1 MGNPHA
7 FLTDSKAIATV
18 ESLKR
23 IDEAGYLYYMDCDWD
38 YYDIPKEFMPIFD
51 AGCSTFFAPNMDGD
65 PIMYRNYDLAHYLHG
80 DRTTEPTACGVVVRC
95 SNPKARFKSIGV
107 ADAFWLDR
115 VNQGIGCG
123 TPDDGV
129 TDISLFAL
137 IPYVCMDGLNEAG
150 LTVSIMALSVESDW
164 NEIGYEEGCK
174 LFEDSN
180 KRKFV
185 FERAG
190 EVPSPKQEY
199 AEIGS
204 IAVNHAD
211 KKAWK
216 ATKALVEQK
225 VEGKPTTS
233 HTFLMRM
240 ILDSCSNVDE
250 AVALTMKYNMKALIR
265 GSDYHVMICD
275 ASGKSVV
282 IEWIGDE
289 TRVLDTNIS
298 TNFRLSC
305 EDGWVKDRRYGILEA
320 AFSRFDGTLREDYGV
335 AMLDLVKQD
344 PKNGY
349 DRSNTLTTSI
359 YNTVKRT
366 LRVFAMKDFTKPYDF
381 TL

>member
-7 FLTDSKAIATV
+7 MLTDPKAIATV

-23 IDEAGYLYYMDCDWD
+23 VDEAGYLYYMDCDWD
-38 YYDIPKEFMPIFD
+38 YYDIPKEFMPLFD
-51 AGCSTFFAPNMDGD
+51 AGCSTFFAPNLDGD
-65 PIMYRNYDLAHYLHG
+65 PIMYRNYDFAHYLHG
-80 DRTTEPTACGVVVRC
+80 DRTTDPTACGVVVRC
-95 SNPKARFKSIGV
+95 SNPKARYKSIGV

-115 VNQGIGCG
+115 VNQGIGQG

-129 TDISLFAL
+129 TDISAFAL
-137 IPYVCMDGLNEAG
+137 VPYICMDGLNEAG
-150 LTVSIMALSVESDW
+150 VAVSIMALSVESDW
-164 NEIGYEEGCK
+164 SEIDYDEGCR
-174 LFEDSN
+174 LYEACN
-180 KRKFV
+180 KYKYV
-185 FERAG
+185 FEEAG
-190 EVPSPKQEY
+190 RVPSPKERY
-199 AEIGS
+199 SEIGS
-204 IAVNHAD
+204 IAVNHTD

-216 ATKALVEQK
+216 ATKPLVEQK
-225 VEGKPTTS
+225 VEGKPSTS

-240 ILDSCSNVDE
+240 ILDSCANVDE
-250 AVALTMKYNMKALIR
+250 AIALTMKYNMKALIR

-275 ASGKSVV
+275 ASGKSAV

-305 EDGWVKDRRYGILEA
+305 EDGWEKDRRYGILKA
-320 AFSRFDGTLREDYGV
+320 AFTRYFDKLREDYGI

-349 DRSNTLTTSI
+349 DRSVTLTTSV
-359 YNTVKRT
+359 YNTVKKT
-366 LRVFAMKDFTKPYDF
+366 LRVFAMRDFTKPYDF